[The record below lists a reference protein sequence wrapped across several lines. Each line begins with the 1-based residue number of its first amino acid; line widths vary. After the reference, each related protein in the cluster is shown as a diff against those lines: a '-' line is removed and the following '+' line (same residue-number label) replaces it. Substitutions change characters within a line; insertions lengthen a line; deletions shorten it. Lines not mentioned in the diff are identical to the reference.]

1 MAKGIPLAKELN
13 DMPALAVALF
23 FAAHLAHFGGNH
35 AEVERLA
42 LDLIELS
49 TRQNF
54 AIWLPIGAILRGWAR
69 SASGNTD
76 VSISW
81 IENGIGD
88 YRATGA
94 MVIASYFL
102 ALKAEALHLSDRN
115 PEALETISE
124 AEALVKRS
132 EERFWCAE
140 LRRLRGVFLA
150 AVGADETKIEAS
162 FCEAIRIA
170 KEQKSISLEKRAEA
184 TYAEYRRQKGSGSNG
199 RGFRLAL
206 C

>member
-1 MAKGIPLAKELN
+1 MAFRRERLCKAAIAEAIPLAKELN

-23 FAAHLAHFGGNH
+23 FAAHLAQFEGNH
-35 AEVERLA
+35 AEVEQFA

-54 AIWLPIGAILRGWAR
+54 AIWLPIGAIFRGWAR
-69 SASGNTD
+69 TASGDTAEGL
-76 VSISW
+76 SW

-94 MVIASYFL
+94 MILTSYFL
-102 ALKAEALHLSDRN
+102 ALKAEALHLSDRT
-115 PEALETISE
+115 PEALEAISE
-124 AEALVKRS
+124 AEALVERS

-140 LRRLRGVFLA
+140 LRRLRGVLLA
-150 AVGADETKIEAS
+150 TVGADETKIEVS

-170 KEQKSISLEKRAEA
+170 KEQKSVSLAHV
-184 TYAEYRRQKGSGSNG
+184 
-199 RGFRLAL
+199 
-206 C
+206 